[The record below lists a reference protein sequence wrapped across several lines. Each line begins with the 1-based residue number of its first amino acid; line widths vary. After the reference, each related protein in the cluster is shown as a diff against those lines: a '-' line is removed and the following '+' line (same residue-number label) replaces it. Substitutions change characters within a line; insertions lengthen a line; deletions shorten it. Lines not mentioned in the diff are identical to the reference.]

1 MEVALPELPEPD
13 VEPDEDGWLFDS
25 NRDYL
30 EQLACYQAHQN
41 DTGDDPPESRRAA
54 LISY

>member
-1 MEVALPELPEPD
+1 MEGALPELPQPD

-25 NRDYL
+25 NRDDL

-41 DTGDDPPESRRAA
+41 GTGDDPPESRTAA
-54 LISY
+54 A